1 MSLEK
6 QISNN
11 GHLGE
16 EPNTNSVYIEISHY
30 DNDRLLK
37 TETIPMTHFLEGFEK
52 EFKKVRYN

>member
-6 QISNN
+6 QISN
-11 GHLGE
+11 
-16 EPNTNSVYIEISHY
+16 NSVYIEISHY

-37 TETIPMTHFLEGFEK
+37 TETFPMTHFLEGFEK